1 MLGEGFVHGTGTSFL
16 IDLPYHSHPQDA
28 KQDAKYRYLLGKNL
42 EMKTCFPLAI
52 AQIMYGS

>member
-1 MLGEGFVHGTGTSFL
+1 LGIGIVHGIGTSFL